1 MGQRFSPNLV
11 INDLRLSMSNKS
23 TGKLRK
29 IELFFE
35 ALIWNFRFFILIPV
49 IFSLLSA
56 LRLILIGTVDIW
68 AGLTLA
74 IDSEN
79 PEGTTTIQTVS
90 YIIGGVDYYLIG
102 IVLLIFAFGIY
113 ELFISE
119 IEIKHQDDSSILQSH
134 SLEDLKGKL
143 VNVIVVALIVSLF
156 KQMLSIEIGKLSDI
170 IYISLAILLISI
182 SQYLLHL
189 SHTKSHPPLESSNKD
204 NDSAK
209 THL

>member
-1 MGQRFSPNLV
+1 MKYRAKGR
-11 INDLRLSMSNKS
+11 
-23 TGKLRK
+23 LRK
-29 IELFFE
+29 LELFFE
-35 ALIWNFRFFILIPV
+35 ALIWNFRFFIVVPV

-56 LRLILIGTVDIW
+56 LRLIVIGTIDIW

-74 IDSEN
+74 IDAKD
-79 PEGTTTIQTVS
+79 PEGAMTIKTVS

-119 IEIKHQDDSSILQSH
+119 IELKHQDSSSILQSE
-134 SLEDLKGKL
+134 SLEELKGKL

-156 KQMLSIEIGKLSDI
+156 KQMLSIEIGRLSDV
-170 IYISLAILLISI
+170 IYISLGILLISI

-189 SHTKSHPPLESSNKD
+189 SHTKSKPHFLNNNSSQKEH
-204 NDSAK
+204 AE
-209 THL
+209 H

>member
-1 MGQRFSPNLV
+1 MKRKSKGR
-11 INDLRLSMSNKS
+11 LR
-23 TGKLRK
+23 R

-35 ALIWNFRFFILIPV
+35 SLIWNFRFFILVPV
-49 IFSLLSA
+49 VFSLLSA
-56 LRLILIGTVDIW
+56 LRLIAIGTIDIW

-74 IDSEN
+74 IN
-79 PEGTTTIQTVS
+79 PEDPEGVMTIKTVT

-119 IEIKHQDDSSILQSH
+119 IEIKHQDDSSILQSA
-134 SLEDLKGKL
+134 SLEELKGKL

-156 KQMLSIEIGKLSDI
+156 KQMLTIEIGKLSDV

-189 SHTKSHPPLESSNKD
+189 SHMKSHKRSPKVIGDNNHSSID
-204 NDSAK
+204 
-209 THL
+209 

>member
-1 MGQRFSPNLV
+1 MKKNKTRGR
-11 INDLRLSMSNKS
+11 LR
-23 TGKLRK
+23 GV
-29 IELFFE
+29 ELFFE

-56 LRLILIGTVDIW
+56 LRLIMVGTVDVW
-68 AGLTLA
+68 AGLTIAL
-74 IDSEN
+74 DHKD
-79 PEGTTTIQTVS
+79 PEGAMTIKTVT

-119 IEIKHQDDSSILQSH
+119 IEIKHQDDSSILQSA
-134 SLEDLKGKL
+134 SLEELKGKL

-156 KQMLSIEIGKLSDI
+156 KQMLSIEIGKLSDV
-170 IYISLAILLISI
+170 IYIAMAILLISI

-189 SHTKSHPPLESSNKD
+189 SHTKPHKRSPTVIDDSHGS
-204 NDSAK
+204 
-209 THL
+209 

>member
-1 MGQRFSPNLV
+1 MKHRS
-11 INDLRLSMSNKS
+11 K
-23 TGKLRK
+23 GKMRK
-29 IELFFE
+29 LELFLE
-35 ALIWNFRFFILIPV
+35 AIIWNFRFFILAPV

-56 LRLILIGTVDIW
+56 LRLIVIGTIDIW
-68 AGLTLA
+68 AGLTLSL
-74 IDSEN
+74 DPKD
-79 PEGTTTIQTVS
+79 PEGVMTIKTVA

-119 IEIKHQDDSSILQSH
+119 IEIKHQDDSSILQSN
-134 SLEDLKGKL
+134 SLEELKGKL

-170 IYISLAILLISI
+170 VYIAMAILLISI

-189 SHTKSHPPLESSNKD
+189 SHMKSHKRTPKLIEDSH
-204 NDSAK
+204 NDSVERHELLK
-209 THL
+209 

>member
-1 MGQRFSPNLV
+1 MK
-11 INDLRLSMSNKS
+11 NK
-23 TGKLRK
+23 TQGKLRS

-35 ALIWNFRFFILIPV
+35 TLIWNFRFFILIPV
-49 IFSLLSA
+49 VFSLLSA
-56 LRLILIGTVDIW
+56 LRLILIGTMDIW
-68 AGLTLA
+68 AGLTIVL
-74 IDSEN
+74 DHTD
-79 PEGTTTIQTVS
+79 PEGIMTIKTVA

-119 IEIKHQDDSSILQSH
+119 IEIKHQDNSSILQSN
-134 SLEDLKGKL
+134 SLEELKGKL

-156 KQMLSIEIGKLSDI
+156 KQMLSIEIGKLSDV

-189 SHTKSHPPLESSNKD
+189 SHTKSKPHLPAEEAL
-204 NDSAK
+204 NDDSQ
-209 THL
+209 L

>member
-1 MGQRFSPNLV
+1 MKNRSKGR
-11 INDLRLSMSNKS
+11 
-23 TGKLRK
+23 LRK

-35 ALIWNFRFFILIPV
+35 SLIWNFRFFILIPV

-56 LRLILIGTVDIW
+56 LRLIVIGTIDIW
-68 AGLTLA
+68 MGLTLA
-74 IDSEN
+74 IDHQD
-79 PEGTTTIQTVS
+79 PEGEMTIKTVT

-119 IEIKHQDDSSILQSH
+119 IEINYQDDSSILQSN
-134 SLEDLKGKL
+134 SLEELKGKL

-156 KQMLSIEIGKLSDI
+156 KQMLSIEIGRLSDI
-170 IYISLAILLISI
+170 IYIALAILLISI

-189 SHTKSHPPLESSNKD
+189 SHTKSII
-204 NDSAK
+204 
-209 THL
+209 HLSKSDRFIHKSIEDEK

>member
-1 MGQRFSPNLV
+1 MKNRS
-11 INDLRLSMSNKS
+11 K
-23 TGKLRK
+23 GKLRK

-35 ALIWNFRFFILIPV
+35 SSIWNFRFFILIPV

-56 LRLILIGTVDIW
+56 LRLIVIGTIDIW
-68 AGLTLA
+68 MGLTLA
-74 IDSEN
+74 IDHQD
-79 PEGTTTIQTVS
+79 PEGEMTIKTVT

-119 IEIKHQDDSSILQSH
+119 IEIKHQDDSSILQSN
-134 SLEDLKGKL
+134 SLEELKGKL

-170 IYISLAILLISI
+170 IYIALAILLISI

-189 SHTKSHPPLESSNKD
+189 SHTKSTIHLSNSD
-204 NDSAK
+204 HSPADSTK
-209 THL
+209 

>member
-1 MGQRFSPNLV
+1 MKK
-11 INDLRLSMSNKS
+11 KS
-23 TGKLRK
+23 TAKLRK
-29 IELFFE
+29 LELIFE
-35 ALIWNFRFFILIPV
+35 AAIWNFRFFIVVPV

-56 LRLILIGTVDIW
+56 LRLIVIGTVDIW

-74 IDSEN
+74 INTED
-79 PEGTTTIQTVS
+79 PEGAMTIKTVS

-119 IEIKHQDDSSILQSH
+119 IEIRHQDDSSILQSE
-134 SLEDLKGKL
+134 SLEELKGKL

-156 KQMLSIEIGKLSDI
+156 KQMLTIEIGKLSDVL
-170 IYISLAILLISI
+170 YIALAILLISI

-189 SHTKSHPPLESSNKD
+189 SHTTSRKRSPASINNSHHNLT
-204 NDSAK
+204 DS
-209 THL
+209 